1 MNSRTAIQT
10 AALLAL
16 AVKLALAALTLGTN
30 DADSF
35 YNFGRFI
42 WEHGLLAQYRVT
54 PEFNHTP
61 LTGWY
66 CALIFA
72 LGHGFGFNFL
82 LRLPGILADF
92 AVVRALLGRRDPP
105 PMWAFVV
112 LALSPASLMISG
124 FHGNV
129 DSVLTWLLVLAAVE
143 CGASRAAWCGL
154 WFGLAC
160 HVKII
165 PLFVAPVFFF
175 HWHSRGNGRR
185 FFLVASLTILAGWAY
200 PLVAIPETFLH
211 NVLGYSSNWGGW
223 GITYWLGQTHAAA
236 LAPAGFS
243 GLTPTQLAIMFAL
256 KIFIAAMSLVIAWKQ
271 RALAPP
277 QIFSTLAL
285 VWTVFFVFAPGVGAQ
300 YLVWL
305 PPFLLMQ
312 WPRWFAA
319 ITAASS
325 VFLFVFYDTICG
337 GLPWYHGASTAEL
350 LPRWAGWSNLP
361 WLALVAFLAAR
372 AYSPASS
379 ASSASSS
386 SSSIGGRS

>member
-1 MNSRTAIQT
+1 MNSRTAIQA

-42 WEHGLLAQYRVT
+42 WEHGLLAQYLAT

-61 LTGWY
+61 VTGWV
-66 CALIFA
+66 CALIFG
-72 LGHGFGFNFL
+72 LGHGLGFNFL

-92 AVVRALLGRRDPP
+92 AVMHALLRWRGTSDHPP
-105 PMWAFVV
+105 TWALTL
-112 LALSPASLMISG
+112 LALSPVSLMVTG

-129 DSVLTWLLVLAAVE
+129 DSVLVWLLVLAALE
-143 CGASRAAWCGL
+143 CGAGRAAWCGL

-160 HVKII
+160 NVKII
-165 PLFVAPVFFF
+165 PLLVAPVFFF
-175 HWHSRGNGRR
+175 HWLSRGNARR
-185 FFLVASLTILAGWAY
+185 FFAGASLTILAGWAY

-236 LAPAGFS
+236 LAP
-243 GLTPTQLAIMFAL
+243 
-256 KIFIAAMSLVIAWKQ
+256 
-271 RALAPP
+271 P

-312 WPRWFAA
+312 WPRWSAA
-319 ITAASS
+319 IAAASS
-325 VFLFVFYDTICG
+325 VFLFVFYDMICG

-361 WLALVAFLAAR
+361 WLALVAFLAVALRRALAAR
-372 AYSPASS
+372 AYSSVSSPSSSSS
-379 ASSASSS
+379 A